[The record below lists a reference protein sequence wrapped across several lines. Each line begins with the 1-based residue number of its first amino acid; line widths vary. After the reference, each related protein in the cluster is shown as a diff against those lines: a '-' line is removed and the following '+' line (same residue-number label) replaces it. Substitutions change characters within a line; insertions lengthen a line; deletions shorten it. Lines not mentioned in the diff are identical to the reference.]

1 MEPRPSKLN
10 PVCAQPTEWWRN
22 LKEIHTDPRCGVLS
36 LRRWHRENTHEENK
50 NKDEKTWHNTN
61 WAWNIIY
68 WWSVEVNYAEEL
80 TTKRRDMS
88 EREN

>member
-36 LRRWHRENTHEENK
+36 LRRWHRENTHEENIK
-50 NKDEKTWHNTN
+50 MKKHDTIPTEPET
-61 WAWNIIY
+61 
-68 WWSVEVNYAEEL
+68 
-80 TTKRRDMS
+80 
-88 EREN
+88 